1 MEMLKGLTKKKNEPQ
16 LQAEW
21 TAAKKTAKVRLAKWL
36 KETINFDVDPD
47 MLFDCQFKRIHEY
60 KRQLLNAIYLIHR
73 YLMIKGTPP
82 HQRSKFQRRF
92 SFFGGKA
99 APGYVNAKIIIKLIG
114 NIAEVVNNDPD
125 VNHYMKV
132 CFVPNYSVTVAQ
144 MVVPASDLSQHISTA
159 GTEASGTSN
168 MKFVMNGGLI
178 VGTMDGANVEICEEA
193 GGEQVHFIFGARET
207 ELPNIL
213 SRSRNE
219 GHYPV
224 DRQLAR
230 VFEAI
235 RQGRFSLGDGEFSA
249 EINAIVDTL
258 CNASAAGTWDGDKY
272 LVCHDFPSYV
282 EAQKRVD
289 RDYQDKAAF
298 ASRSIQSAGSTAKFT
313 TDRSMADYAK
323 SVWELPKCAR
333 PAPKVVPS
341 GPTRAA

>member
-1 MEMLKGLTKKKNEPQ
+1 MHPSERTRVQK
-16 LQAEW
+16 
-21 TAAKKTAKVRLAKWL
+21 
-36 KETINFDVDPD
+36 
-47 MLFDCQFKRIHEY
+47 
-60 KRQLLNAIYLIHR
+60 
-73 YLMIKGTPP
+73 
-82 HQRSKFQRRF
+82 RF
-92 SFFGGKA
+92 SCIGGKA
-99 APGYVNAKIIIKLIG
+99 APGYYRAKSIIKLT
-114 NIAEVVNNDPD
+114 
-125 VNHYMKV
+125 
-132 CFVPNYSVTVAQ
+132 FLPNYNVSAAQ
-144 MVVPASDLSQHISTA
+144 TIIPASETSQHISTA

-213 SRSRNE
+213 AKSRNE